1 MKINKSKAFKK
12 QKSKR
17 GGGGKVTLKPVPEN
31 FFKSRG
37 IYPSQHMS
45 PSYKLV
51 QSPRM
56 SPSYKL
62 VQSLTRPIPVQ
73 PFNRSLSQNP
83 RHSLSISPITFDS
96 EYVHKTDRIYNSF
109 SPKPKSRS
117 SNRNSQ
123 SSPNATSRQG
133 SPNATSRQGS
143 PNATSR
149 QGSPK
154 GTSSQGSPNV
164 IARHNS
170 PNATSRQGSPKGTSR
185 HDSPKVIARHN
196 SPNATSRQ
204 GSPKATSNDGIIIKR
219 PILSYDKVN
228 QRDLLIYLDTCNSE
242 YKSFEKNYYDN
253 YKIKIHR
260 DSITYFTRINTEYY
274 QYALSYNGFIRFARS
289 LLNTGDNLQQD
300 HDVEAKKKEL
310 RDMLNIFEEYL
321 TGKDRIYNPELKETL
336 DMTKEIVNKINALYG
351 SKLRQSY
358 LRKITKIGEKMKGVP
373 GKLWETTVATAQNL
387 KDFQFSK
394 NTNPHDR
401 IGKAIF
407 NYQRRTAAASAKA
420 KRK

>member
-133 SPNATSRQGS
+133 SPNATS
-143 PNATSR
+143 
-149 QGSPK
+149 
-154 GTSSQGSPNV
+154 
-164 IARHNS
+164 
-170 PNATSRQGSPKGTSR
+170 
-185 HDSPKVIARHN
+185 
-196 SPNATSRQ
+196 
-204 GSPKATSNDGIIIKR
+204 NDGIIIKR

-242 YKSFEKNYYDN
+242 YKSFEKDYYDN
-253 YKIKIHR
+253 YKTKIYR
-260 DSITYFTRINTEYY
+260 DKITYFTRINTEYY
-274 QYALSYNGFIRFARS
+274 QYALSYNGFIRFARN

-300 HDVEAKKKEL
+300 HDVKAKKKEL
-310 RDMLNIFEEYL
+310 REMLKNFEDYL
-321 TGKDRIYNPELKETL
+321 NKQILINKANGYNVPDRIYHSELKVIL
-336 DMTKEIVNKINALYG
+336 DIAKEIINKINALYG

-358 LRKITKIGEKMKGVP
+358 LNNRNRGISKLKKVP
-373 GKLWETTVATAQNL
+373 GKLQDVSVAAVQYFYDKL
-387 KDFQFSK
+387 FK
-394 NTNPHDR
+394 NTDPPDR
-401 IGKAIF
+401 LGWNVN
-407 NYQRRTAAASAKA
+407 NYKSRTAAKAKA
-420 KRK
+420 QSKSGLFKK